1 MSIRRI
7 VLSLFIVAF
16 AVAAFSAETALLVT
30 WPSSGDPI
38 LRFTFSKFK
47 DIGSLGTQRTFVT
60 DIIAENL
67 SGKLIPSQKLTVYV
81 FDKKQIR
88 IGEAWMQVD
97 NLGPRQQAKFQ
108 ISFNASGVPASVS
121 VLAASDIPRT
131 VSVTVNSVPQGA
143 VLKVDGVE
151 VGVTPKVI
159 NVGVGKHQ
167 LGFSKD
173 GFNAGTF
180 PLEIGPDDVSGGTV
194 SYELGTSRYDT
205 VVLRDGT
212 VLSGDLDSVSGMD
225 VVVRIGGN
233 LQHFNRNQIKQ
244 IFMVE
249 REPPDSGTLPE
260 PAPKP

>member
-7 VLSLFIVAF
+7 VLSLFFVAF
-16 AVAAFSAETALLVT
+16 AVAAFSAETALVVT

-47 DIGSLGTQRTFVT
+47 DIGSMGTQRTFVA

-67 SGKLIPSQKLTVYV
+67 SGKLIQSQKLTVYV

-97 NLGPRQQAKFQ
+97 NLGPSQQAKFQ
-108 ISFNASGVPASVS
+108 VSFNASGVPASVS
-121 VLAASDIPRT
+121 VLAPSDIPRT

-159 NVGVGKHQ
+159 YVGVGKHQ
-167 LGFSKD
+167 LGFSKE

-233 LQHFNRNQIKQ
+233 LQHFNRNQVKQ

-249 REPPDSGTLPE
+249 REPPDTGPLPE